1 MIRKFVKYVYVC
13 IMAGCILLGTGAC
26 GSRDVNNPGTTLSDT
41 IFEQNKAVDTYY
53 WDGLLGVTE
62 SGCLFPVDELTGG
75 ILEYYD
81 FEEKEKFAFCSNVNC
96 SHSDKKCAAWFDSF
110 VAAPYVYEGQ
120 VLMFEY
126 INDETSWNFISMDI
140 DGTNRKIIT
149 KLRPKDFE
157 CDNLGSAIS
166 PCWYCE
172 EQVVFKVGC
181 EILGEENNE
190 NVMASINLKTGE
202 LKIYEKTRSAGMDAV
217 GVYENKMLLSREDS
231 QEQLLNE
238 RDFFEENGTLADY
251 QKYCDEWEQ
260 NAYKKTYYT
269 FDMNSGKCVDVFS
282 DNTSLLEWDYSQ
294 IGMDGSYYYSKG
306 NVIGKVDLEENTQE
320 IIFESEEE
328 ISMESVLDEHLF
340 FLVLDDNREKRLK
353 DCCMDLATGE
363 VTELA
368 KSVPGDGWIY
378 RETSK
383 YFSGNGEV
391 EGAFGYMFIPKTD
404 YYNSEFQNMEL
415 IQAVE

>member
-1 MIRKFVKYVYVC
+1 M
-13 IMAGCILLGTGAC
+13 
-26 GSRDVNNPGTTLSDT
+26 
-41 IFEQNKAVDTYY
+41 
-53 WDGLLGVTE
+53 
-62 SGCLFPVDELTGG
+62 
-75 ILEYYD
+75 
-81 FEEKEKFAFCSNVNC
+81 
-96 SHSDKKCAAWFDSF
+96 
-110 VAAPYVYEGQ
+110 
-120 VLMFEY
+120 
-126 INDETSWNFISMDI
+126 
-140 DGTNRKIIT
+140 
-149 KLRPKDFE
+149 
-157 CDNLGSAIS
+157 
-166 PCWYCE
+166 
-172 EQVVFKVGC
+172 
-181 EILGEENNE
+181 
-190 NVMASINLKTGE
+190 
-202 LKIYEKTRSAGMDAV
+202 
-217 GVYENKMLLSREDS
+217 
-231 QEQLLNE
+231 
-238 RDFFEENGTLADY
+238 
-251 QKYCDEWEQ
+251 
-260 NAYKKTYYT
+260 
-269 FDMNSGKCVDVFS
+269 DVFS

-391 EGAFGYMFIPKTD
+391 EGAFDYMFIPKTD